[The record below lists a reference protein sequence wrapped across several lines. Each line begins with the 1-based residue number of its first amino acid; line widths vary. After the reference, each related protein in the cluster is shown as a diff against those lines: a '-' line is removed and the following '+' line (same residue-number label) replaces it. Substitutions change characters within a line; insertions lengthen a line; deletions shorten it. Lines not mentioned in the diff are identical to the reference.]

1 MKINAWKF
9 VKYILIVAVIA
20 WILILYPLFKF
31 GNEGFISSFAIG
43 SLISL
48 ANSIVGFLVIKHGM
62 TKSNREFFKLTM
74 GSIGL
79 RLFAIAGLILVL
91 LKFLNFEI
99 YGLVI
104 SLLLFY
110 FLFLAVEIAFFA
122 KLKTKREF

>member
-1 MKINAWKF
+1 
-9 VKYILIVAVIA
+9 
-20 WILILYPLFKF
+20 
-31 GNEGFISSFAIG
+31 
-43 SLISL
+43 
-48 ANSIVGFLVIKHGM
+48 
-62 TKSNREFFKLTM
+62 M